1 MKNKKQYKINK
12 NWDNYIYKLSS
23 PSFLSKTLIVKSVN
37 DFWLAKLDKMND
49 NQHVI
54 ALFRAQYSSGNYF
67 TLGRLQRLNKCDKE
81 Y

>member
-1 MKNKKQYKINK
+1 MKNNNNNK
-12 NWDNYIYKLSS
+12 NYNWHNFTYKLPS
-23 PSFLSKTLIVKSVN
+23 PSFISKKLLLKSVN
-37 DFWLAKLDKMND
+37 DFWVDIVNKIND